1 VRRVLLIA
9 IGVVVF
15 LAISVVL
22 ARWLSI
28 ENTERDKV
36 LNLLDAQAKGDVAS
50 MLRQIDGCGQDPACV
65 RTIRANASRLKDP
78 GKVDIVA
85 YESATSHA
93 LGAKTGPTRVVWK
106 TPSRLTTV
114 QCVEIRRTGN
124 VLSGPSVTV
133 TGLSQ
138 PIDREAAC

>member
-1 VRRVLLIA
+1 VRRVLLI
-9 IGVVVF
+9 GVGVAVF

-22 ARWLSI
+22 ARWLSV

-36 LNLLDAQAKGDVAS
+36 VKLLDAQAKGDVAS
-50 MLRQIDGCGQDPACV
+50 MLGQIDGCAKDPACV
-65 RTIRANASRLKDP
+65 RTVRANASRLKDP

-133 TGLSQ
+133 TGLSE

>member
-9 IGVVVF
+9 AGVVVF

-22 ARWLSI
+22 ARWLSV
-28 ENTERDKV
+28 ENAERDKV
-36 LNLLDAQAKGDVAS
+36 VDLLAAQAKGDAAS
-50 MLRQIDGCGQDPACV
+50 MLRQIDGCSADPACV
-65 RTIRANASRLKDP
+65 RTVRANATRLKDP
-78 GKVDIVA
+78 GQVDIVA

-93 LGAKTGPTRVVWK
+93 LGAETGPTRVVWK

-133 TGLSQ
+133 IGLSQ
-138 PIDREAAC
+138 PIDREAPC